1 MKIGE
6 PSVHASVRPSPAAA
20 KGPDRKILSAAREFE
35 GLLLASVLGPL
46 ERSFSAISG
55 DAQVPGSEAYQ
66 SLGMQAVAGAMANH
80 GGIGI
85 AEMVARSLLK
95 SESHR

>member
-1 MKIGE
+1 MKT
-6 PSVHASVRPSPAAA
+6 ANLPAVAA
-20 KGPDRKILSAAREFE
+20 GTSATPQSTNPKILHAAHEFE
-35 GLLLASVLGPL
+35 ALLLANVLGPL

-55 DAQVPGSEAYQ
+55 EAGVSGSEAYQ

-85 AEMVARSLLK
+85 AAMVSRSLIK
-95 SESHR
+95 HASDR